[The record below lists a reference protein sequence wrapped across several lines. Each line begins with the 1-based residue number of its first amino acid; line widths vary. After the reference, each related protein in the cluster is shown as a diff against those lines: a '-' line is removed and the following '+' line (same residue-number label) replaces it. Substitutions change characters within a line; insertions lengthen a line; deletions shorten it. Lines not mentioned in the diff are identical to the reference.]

1 MEFKIEKLQNYTLI
15 QVLEE
20 KLDTHIAPTLK
31 SELVL
36 VSGNGEKNIVL
47 DLSKCRYCDSS
58 GLSAILVANRLC
70 KNANGTFVL
79 TGLNDAVERLI
90 TISQLDTVLNIA
102 GSVDE
107 AVKLFAEAC
116 KLVYS
121 AQMSFALTVLGSSS
135 AIPTSK
141 RFPTAQVLNV
151 HERFFLID
159 CGEGTQIQLRR
170 FSINMSR
177 INHIFISHLHGD
189 HVFGLI
195 WTIFIL

>member
-1 MEFKIEKLQNYTLI
+1 MEFKIEKHDNHTLI

-36 VSGNGEKNIVL
+36 VSGNGEKNIIL

-102 GSVDE
+102 ASVDE
-107 AVKLFAEAC
+107 GANMIAETD
-116 KLVYS
+116 K
-121 AQMSFALTVLGSSS
+121 
-135 AIPTSK
+135 
-141 RFPTAQVLNV
+141 
-151 HERFFLID
+151 
-159 CGEGTQIQLRR
+159 
-170 FSINMSR
+170 
-177 INHIFISHLHGD
+177 
-189 HVFGLI
+189 
-195 WTIFIL
+195 